1 MTSDLYERDFYSWT
15 QDQAA
20 RLRGLAGRNDLDVAH
35 LADEVA
41 DLGKSELN
49 KVRQHLLQAFVH
61 LIKLAVS
68 PDDQPRGHWSAEV
81 RNQVRQ
87 ARDAYSPGMRQ
98 QIDLERLWQAA
109 LVDARDQ
116 LADYGEA
123 GWFTDETCPFELTEL
138 VNGDLRVEAALERL
152 RDP

>member
-1 MTSDLYERDFYSWT
+1 MISDLYERDFYTWT

-61 LIKLAVS
+61 LIKLAAS

-81 RNQVRQ
+81 RNQLRQ
-87 ARDAYSPGMRQ
+87 ACDAYSPGMRQ

-109 LVDARDQ
+109 LNDARDQ

-123 GWFTDETCPFELTEL
+123 GPFPGETCPFALTEL
-138 VNGDLRVEAALERL
+138 VDGDLTVEAALERL
-152 RDP
+152 RNP